1 MWNDQKSLALTRWC
15 VRLFA
20 LALAAADLGSGCT
33 VHTTDQL
40 AALAKAAAAAK

>member
-20 LALAAADLGSGCT
+20 LALTAADLGSYWL
-33 VHTTDQL
+33 VRWLSLIHI
-40 AALAKAAAAAK
+40 